1 MVIIPF
7 FFFLENAEFDFRTQT
22 VMSECIEAA
31 VRELLVIEKAK
42 NTKLILG
49 ILRDGSKELIYALS
63 EIFFNISEISL
74 SKDATNRLKRKFRSV
89 RIISSKYT
97 SIKQKRLHL
106 SKLAKDDL
114 LRTVIAAVLKRIYY
128 VR

>member
-1 MVIIPF
+1 
-7 FFFLENAEFDFRTQT
+7 
-22 VMSECIEAA
+22 MSECIEAA

-42 NTKLILG
+42 NTKLIFG
-49 ILRDGSKELIYALS
+49 ILRNGSKELIYALS
-63 EIFFNISEISL
+63 EIFFNILEVSL
-74 SKDATNRLKRKFRSV
+74 SKDAKDRLKRRIRSV

-97 SIKQKRLHL
+97 SVKQKRLHL

-114 LRTVIAAVLKRIYY
+114 LRAVVEAVLKRIYY